1 MERLQEH
8 QPLPEATHP
17 THWLPP
23 SLAQYEAN
31 CDGAIFPDVN
41 CARLGV
47 VIKYFEGMVI
57 AALSER
63 VPLPP
68 LVDDLEALACRKSI
82 TLALEIRLQDVIFE
96 GDSEVVFKH
105 ITTDSTCLASFRH
118 IVEESRSL
126 VSRLR
131 YASFSHVKR
140 CCNAVANKLAKLAKY
155 SLDPQIWLEDINRD
169 ATNLVTI
176 NRNFLS
182 I

>member
-1 MERLQEH
+1 MIPRCHYLK
-8 QPLPEATHP
+8 LLTLL
-17 THWLPP
+17 TGF
-23 SLAQYEAN
+23 AN

-105 ITTDSTCLASFRH
+105 ITTDSTILSYADRKRH
-118 IVEESRSL
+118 V
-126 VSRLR
+126 
-131 YASFSHVKR
+131 
-140 CCNAVANKLAKLAKY
+140 
-155 SLDPQIWLEDINRD
+155 
-169 ATNLVTI
+169 
-176 NRNFLS
+176 
-182 I
+182 